1 MKKRI
6 ISAIVLLAIF
16 VPLLIIGGLPFRILG
31 ALVSLLAIYELLNI
45 RENRKKFPLFL
56 KIITYII
63 TVILT
68 LYNTDSTVLNY
79 TIDYRY
85 LTFIIF
91 FYLISMVLVNDK
103 KKYNINDAFHLIGS
117 TLFIGMSFN
126 LILQLRNYSIFY
138 VIYIFLI
145 TTMTDMFAM
154 EIGKRIGKH
163 KMVPEI
169 SPKKTWEGSIGGVI
183 MGTFIPTVFYY
194 QVIGTSN
201 VLLLILMTMILSV
214 VAQFGDLS
222 FSAIKRYYDKK
233 DFSNLIPGHGGIL
246 DRLDSIIFVVLV
258 FVILLSFI

>member
-6 ISAIVLLAIF
+6 ISAIVLLLIF
-16 VPLLIIGGLPFRILG
+16 IPLLIIGGLPFRILG

-79 TIDYRY
+79 SIDYRY

-201 VLLLILMTMILSV
+201 ILLLIVMTMILSV

-246 DRLDSIIFVVLV
+246 DRLDSVIFVVLV

>member
-6 ISAIVLLAIF
+6 ISAIVMLAIF
-16 VPLLIIGGLPFRILG
+16 IPLLIIGGVPFKILG
-31 ALVSLLAIYELLNI
+31 AVASLLAIYELLDI
-45 RENRKKFPLFL
+45 REKRKSFPLFL
-56 KIITYII
+56 KLVTYII

-68 LYNTDSTVLNY
+68 LHNTSSTVLNY

-91 FYLISMVLVNDK
+91 FYLISMVLVNDR

-126 LILQLRNYSIFY
+126 LIIQLRNYSIFY

-154 EIGKRIGKH
+154 EVGKRIGKH

-183 MGTFIPTVFYY
+183 MGTFIPSVFYY

-201 VLLLILMTMILSV
+201 VLVLVLTTMVLSI

-222 FSAIKRYYDKK
+222 FSSIKRYYDKK

-246 DRLDSIIFVVLV
+246 DRLDSVIFVVLV
-258 FVILLSFI
+258 FVIILNFI

>member
-201 VLLLILMTMILSV
+201 ILLLILMTMILSV